1 MNGLIPDED
10 RIAYSEILYLI
21 GTMDKSYIEKIPKE
35 LIDFFN
41 AASMK
46 NYKVEINNDLP
57 RYTDNFK
64 KYTVD
69 IFNVINL
76 NFWCE
81 NEEER
86 RNTIN
91 YLLDKRA
98 EFKLNE
104 QLGVI
109 NHEEGNYFEEILKKS
124 KEEDE
129 VVKLFNEEMK
139 KVKEKTKE
147 KNEEIYHEDEKKKD
161 KETIISKIKNI
172 FKK

>member
-21 GTMDKSYIEKIPKE
+21 STMDKSYVDKIPEE
-35 LIDFFN
+35 LMNFFH
-41 AASMK
+41 AASME
-46 NYKVEINNDLP
+46 NYEVQIDRNLP

-76 NFWCE
+76 NFWCK

-91 YLLDKRA
+91 YLLDKTT

-109 NHEEGNYFEEILKKS
+109 NHEEGNYFEEILKKA
-124 KEEDE
+124 KEDEE
-129 VVKLFNEEMK
+129 VVKLFKEDMK
-139 KVKEKTKE
+139 NVQEKTQNETEE
-147 KNEEIYHEDEKKKD
+147 KCDEEKKKD